1 LHIFGMLS
9 IFYIFCIFS
18 CIFSIMDPHCIFV
31 ILLCIFVIFCA
42 YFSAYFFAY
51 FMHIL
56 SIFYAYF
63 DILSAYFIC
72 IFLAYFHA
80 YFLHICHI
88 ACIFLCIF
96 LCIFH
101 AYFMHILYIFYAYIM
116 HIQHFSCIFSCR
128 FLAYCMHISCMFM
141 SYLSYILH
149 LYTYFMHIWYKSWFD
164 WPSFPV
170 TVVPFKFIVVTVSY
184 SEFWGPCHC
193 PSVDIPPPA
202 PIACS
207 MPWVTYGT
215 RVRRRVW
222 THGKGDCAS
231 IPNWNQCKPSQNW
244 GNGHYIQDLLVLLAL
259 IMAAHR
265 PAWIHCY
272 SATL

>member
-1 LHIFGMLS
+1 
-9 IFYIFCIFS
+9 
-18 CIFSIMDPHCIFV
+18 
-31 ILLCIFVIFCA
+31 
-42 YFSAYFFAY
+42 
-51 FMHIL
+51 MHIL

-207 MPWVTYGT
+207 EAAPCLESHTAPGYDAESERMEKGIVPVSPTGISASLPRIEVMGTTYKTCLFSLRSLWRLIDQLGSIVIQPLCKYAT
-215 RVRRRVW
+215 YVENVKHAYFTNLTNNTYSTYW
-222 THGKGDCAS
+222 TNIA
-231 IPNWNQCKPSQNW
+231 
-244 GNGHYIQDLLVLLAL
+244 YLA
-259 IMAAHR
+259 
-265 PAWIHCY
+265 Y
-272 SATL
+272 ST